1 MKVSSNSHPKDGLAI
16 VSSAIVSV
24 ALVRLWG
31 VGVDHTITLTCFLN
45 YSLTYSAIY
54 PLTFLP
60 TYRLT
65 PSPSYPLTHHPLTT
79 LPTYL
84 LTHVSSYPLTFLPT
98 YPLTHYPLTRP
109 LTHHEAGVTLPGDDV
124 VLVGEE
130 AWGGHAAAPTTRIIE
145 VA

>member
-60 TYRLT
+60 TY
-65 PSPSYPLTHHPLTT
+65 
-79 LPTYL
+79 
-84 LTHVSSYPLTFLPT
+84 
-98 YPLTHYPLTRP
+98 PLTHYPLTRP